1 MTIAKKYK
9 ILFSN
14 KRYLLSSMVGF
25 FLLGASLVVQYFAGL
40 YATLKASNSVTDLL
54 LDILPVFDV
63 DGFFIYSA
71 FALLGFILILVWRQP
86 ERLPFV
92 AKSIA
97 LFVLTRSLFM
107 TFTHLGAVPEGIAL
121 PADNPIRWITF
132 GGDLFFSGHV
142 GMPFLMA
149 LVFWKEKVYRY
160 IFLAFSCV
168 SGAVVLLGHFHYS
181 IDVFAAFFIT
191 YGIYDLAKLFFAK
204 DLKFFSLFE
213 KAKN

>member
-1 MTIAKKYK
+1 MTLTNKYK

-14 KRYLLSSMVGF
+14 KRYLLSVAVGF
-25 FLLGASLVVQYFAGL
+25 FLLGASLAVNYFTGL
-40 YATLKASNSVTDLL
+40 YATRNASNSVTDL
-54 LDILPVFDV
+54 ILNNIPVFDV

-71 FALLGFILILVWRQP
+71 FALLAFILILVWREP

-97 LFVLTRSLFM
+97 LFVLTRSFFM
-107 TFTHLGAVPEGIAL
+107 AFTHLGTIPEGIPI

-149 LVFWKEKVYRY
+149 LIFWKEKIIRY
-160 IFLAFSCV
+160 VFLAASV
-168 SGAVVLLGHFHYS
+168 VMGSVVLLGHFHYS

-191 YGIYDLAKLFFAK
+191 YGIFDIAKLFFAK
-204 DLKFFSLFE
+204 DWRLILKF
-213 KAKN
+213 KDA